1 MISTA
6 QFIIWVVLGLAAA
19 TGAIMAII
27 SPFISRNEDK
37 QFKCFYRGLGIMAS
51 GVILFY
57 LINKLF
63 NF

>member
-1 MISTA
+1 MISTT
-6 QFIIWVVLGLAAA
+6 QFIIWIILGLASAI
-19 TGAIMAII
+19 GAIMAII

-37 QFKCFYRGLGIMAS
+37 QFKCFYRGIGIMVT